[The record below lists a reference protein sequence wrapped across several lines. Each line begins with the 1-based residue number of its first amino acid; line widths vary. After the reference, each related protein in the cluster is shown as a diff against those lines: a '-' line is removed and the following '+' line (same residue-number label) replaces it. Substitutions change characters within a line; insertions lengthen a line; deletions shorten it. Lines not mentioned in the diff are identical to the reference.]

1 MIAPQDRWLDQD
13 AGPLV
18 RPYTVTKGRTEPA
31 AGTAAGL
38 IDVVVAADGPPSEFR
53 PGPEHR
59 QIVARCQRPV
69 AVADLAADLGLPLGV
84 IQVLLG
90 DLSQRG
96 MIQILPAGS
105 GPERDVRLLRQVL
118 EALRTL

>member
-31 AGTAAGL
+31 AGPAAGL
-38 IDVVVAADGPPSEFR
+38 IDVVVAAGGPPPGFR

-59 QIVARCQRPV
+59 QILARCQRPV
-69 AVADLAADLGLPLGV
+69 AVVDLAADLDLPLGV

-90 DLSQRG
+90 DLSQHG
-96 MIQILPAGS
+96 MTKILPAGS
-105 GPERDVRLLRQVL
+105 GPQRDVRLLRQVL